1 MLFEINRKSS
11 IVMVL
16 AGTLALSACA
26 TDKTRTGS
34 IKRSSDATSVS
45 DLSVPDLNRAI
56 ETYGKQYER
65 RPKSKQAG
73 LNYADALRTAGR
85 TDQAL
90 AVMQQM
96 VIHHPEDNDVLA
108 AYGKALASNGQLK
121 KALDVIGRAQHAD
134 RPDWR
139 LLSAQGAVL
148 DQLDR
153 PEEAR
158 VYYRKA
164 LQIVPDEP
172 SVLSN
177 IGMSYLLTNELPQ
190 AEQYLKQAVSTR
202 KADSRVRQNLALV
215 VGLQGRF
222 DEAERI
228 ASAEMSPSD
237 AKANVEYLRQ
247 MLSQQNAWNILK
259 EEDKKVN

>member
-11 IVMVL
+11 IVMML
-16 AGTLALSACA
+16 AATLALSACA

-34 IKRSSDATSVS
+34 IKRSSASMS
-45 DLSVPDLNRAI
+45 ELSVPELNRAI
-56 ETYGKQYER
+56 ESYGKQYER

-96 VIHHPEDNDVLA
+96 VIHHPDDNDVLA
-108 AYGKALASNGQLK
+108 AYGKALASNGELK
-121 KALDVIGRAQHAD
+121 KALEVIGRAQHDD

-153 PEEAR
+153 PQEAR
-158 VYYRKA
+158 VYYQKA

-177 IGMSYLLTNELPQ
+177 LGMSYLLTNELPK
-190 AEQYLKQAVSTR
+190 AEQYLKMAVGTR

-222 DEAERI
+222 EEAERI
-228 ASAEMSPSD
+228 AAAEMSPTD
-237 AKANVEYLRQ
+237 AKANVDYLRQ

-259 EEDKKVN
+259 EDDKGTN

>member
-1 MLFEINRKSS
+1 MRRWFGVGECRFDLVVIRADENAPPFEPCIRER
-11 IVMVL
+11 L
-16 AGTLALSACA
+16 AF
-26 TDKTRTGS
+26 D
-34 IKRSSDATSVS
+34 I
-45 DLSVPDLNRAI
+45 
-56 ETYGKQYER
+56 
-65 RPKSKQAG
+65 
-73 LNYADALRTAGR
+73 
-85 TDQAL
+85 
-90 AVMQQM
+90 
-96 VIHHPEDNDVLA
+96 
-108 AYGKALASNGQLK
+108 
-121 KALDVIGRAQHAD
+121 LD
-134 RPDWR
+134 
-139 LLSAQGAVL
+139 

-153 PEEAR
+153 PQEAR
-158 VYYRKA
+158 VYYQKA

-259 EEDKKVN
+259 EEDKKIN